1 MLDAARGNLDAAGV
15 ADPIRA
21 VVADAGY
28 SNKQNR
34 TRPAAEGN
42 SPILLVAVPRL
53 GKAGR
58 GPGEENLP
66 KSGGGPL
73 TSKDDPTV
81 GEPGGEPAVCA
92 PQDHRAGVWPDETA
106 RRAAAARH
114 RGRDKVNTEWKMMA
128 AAHNLLKCWRYQA
141 WQPV

>member
-1 MLDAARGNLDAAGV
+1 MRFIPCWTRPAALDAAGV

-53 GKAGR
+53 GKKPAEGR
-58 GPGEENLP
+58 VG
-66 KSGGGPL
+66 KIYQVGGGPV

-81 GEPGGEPAVCA
+81 GEPGGEPAM
-92 PQDHRAGVWPDETA
+92 
-106 RRAAAARH
+106 RAARSSSRCLAR
-114 RGRDKVNTEWKMMA
+114 
-128 AAHNLLKCWRYQA
+128 
-141 WQPV
+141 